1 LESGLLNIS
10 ITHYLLGLLLRE
22 LRLKV
27 FVDQHTVSPKMVHAV
42 WKIVY
47 EDKVMEHMSRQEIIV
62 AMKTQLQ
69 QHHNIVKG
77 VDVQRN
83 APVLEN

>member
-1 LESGLLNIS
+1 
-10 ITHYLLGLLLRE
+10 
-22 LRLKV
+22 
-27 FVDQHTVSPKMVHAV
+27 MVHAV